1 MKSDKTIRYNCRY
14 KKQVWKCE
22 IRNIKKINEITSFSI
37 SGRKRR
43 YDIYLIQ
50 LGQERWI
57 GIPEINVSS
66 PLSTLDDIFW
76 NSERIG
82 NIMHSIID
90 GVMIAEGLKLIYEN
104 AV

>member
-1 MKSDKTIRYNCRY
+1 MSHWIKSAVILKR
-14 KKQVWKCE
+14 
-22 IRNIKKINEITSFSI
+22 
-37 SGRKRR
+37 RKSR